1 MLYELHWPPVQE
13 QITFF
18 SLKKLNYNNSVS
30 LDVYYTSSKPRF
42 QIWSLVFQ
50 SFVHLYRAKIL
61 KSDHTFPRNENIQK
75 EFGPNKET
83 VNNSH
88 LFILFLTTI
97 KLIISL
103 LSILECPFPSPPL
116 LFLLFIV
123 QPQVKFLFSLSF
135 FNHRTKKKESGNQSF
150 TKKYWAS
157 NTWKLQ
163 ASQKFLRSSLNIIL
177 NNTMWPPSENPPLL
191 LAI

>member
-1 MLYELHWPPVQE
+1 MLYELHWLPVQE

-61 KSDHTFPRNENIQK
+61 KSDHTFPRNENIRK

-103 LSILECPFPSPPL
+103 LSILECLFPSPPL
-116 LFLLFIV
+116 FLLLYIV
-123 QPQVKFLFSLSF
+123 HPLVNFSFLSASSGIK
-135 FNHRTKKKESGNQSF
+135 RKRKKVEIKVLQR
-150 TKKYWAS
+150 
-157 NTWKLQ
+157 NTEHQIRENYRLAKN
-163 ASQKFLRSSLNIIL
+163 FLEA
-177 NNTMWPPSENPPLL
+177 P
-191 LAI
+191 

>member
-1 MLYELHWPPVQE
+1 MLYELHWLPVQE

-103 LSILECPFPSPPL
+103 LSILECPFPSPPPPL
-116 LFLLFIV
+116 PVVVYCPTPSEI
-123 QPQVKFLFSLSF
+123 SLSSQLLQPS
-135 FNHRTKKKESGNQSF
+135 NEKER
-150 TKKYWAS
+150 K
-157 NTWKLQ
+157 WKL
-163 ASQKFLRSSLNIIL
+163 KFYKEILSIKYVKIIG
-177 NNTMWPPSENPPLL
+177 
-191 LAI
+191 